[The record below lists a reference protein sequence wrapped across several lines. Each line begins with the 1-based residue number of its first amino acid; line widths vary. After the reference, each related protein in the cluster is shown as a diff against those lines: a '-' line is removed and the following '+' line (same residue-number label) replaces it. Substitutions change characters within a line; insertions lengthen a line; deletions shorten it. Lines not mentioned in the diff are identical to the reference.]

1 MGRSAKPIEPAI
13 HPVDRHVGLIARLR
27 RRALSLSQST
37 VAGQLGVSFQQLQ
50 KYERGANR
58 ISASSLHALSLILD
72 LPVAKFF
79 DGLPAPPKPRSGAP
93 APRDLVTEMV
103 AAPDGP
109 ALAESLPRPAAR
121 PGSRPAHRPRP
132 ARSAE
137 PAGQRPADTTA
148 RDLRSPTL
156 AKRLSSRA

>member
-13 HPVDRHVGLIARLR
+13 HPVDRHVGLVARLR

-109 ALAESLPRPAAR
+109 ALAKAFLDLPPGPVRAR
-121 PGSRPAHRPRP
+121 LTDL
-132 ARSAE
+132 ARSIS
-137 PAGQRPADTTA
+137 GTRRTA
-148 RDLRSPTL
+148 PR
-156 AKRLSSRA
+156 